1 MSFEY
6 KNSEKVLRELVDID
20 GHLTIQDRKEL
31 ASAIGRAEMNAL
43 TFDWGGT
50 VAAFSGFI
58 YLYKY
63 KPQKYL
69 GTPGRKIATYGTLIL
84 GGMLISGVSHVY
96 FASQLVQRFEG
107 QEYPFKAAQ
116 LVATSNLALWWA
128 YYKMTAEEPQN
139 SLSNPKMLQNMEE
152 RMNLKKGTLT
162 SLPPTPNQVAL
173 PKTEQDKENEPK
185 DDRPWKKLA
194 SDSFGNS
201 KNDIWGEEPEQSN
214 EPETPKTK
222 SWDEIRKDAGV
233 QQGSWGKPAA
243 APTFNKD
250 AGIPQ
255 TPIPDRPNASSQ
267 DGDSEGLGLAQAE
280 FDRQLELERQGH
292 KSTDDFS
299 ESEKQWK

>member
-6 KNSEKVLRELVDID
+6 KNSERVLRELVDID

-50 VAAFSGFI
+50 VATFAGFI

-63 KPQKYL
+63 KPQKYV
-69 GTPGRKIATYGTLIL
+69 GTTGRKIATYGSLIL
-84 GGMLISGVSHVY
+84 AGMLVSAGSHVY
-96 FASQLVQRFEG
+96 FASTLVKQFEG
-107 QEYPFKAAQ
+107 KEYPFKAAQ

-152 RMNLKKGTLT
+152 RLRLKKGTLT
-162 SLPPTPNQVAL
+162 TLPPTQNQTAL
-173 PKTEQDKENEPK
+173 PKTEQDEQQPK
-185 DDRPWKKLA
+185 DERPWKKLA

-201 KNDIWGEEPEQSN
+201 KDDIWGDEPEKAD
-214 EPETPKTK
+214 EPVAPQTK

-233 QQGSWGKPAA
+233 QQGTWGRPAP
-243 APTFNKD
+243 APVPNKD

-255 TPIPDRPNASSQ
+255 IPISERPNASTSS
-267 DGDSEGLGLAQAE
+267 DGDEQGLGLAQAE
-280 FDRQLELERQGH
+280 FDRQLDLERQGY
-292 KSTDDFS
+292 KSNDDFS
-299 ESEKQWK
+299 ESEKKWK

>member
-20 GHLTIQDRKEL
+20 GHLTLQDRKEL

-69 GTPGRKIATYGTLIL
+69 GTPGKKIATYGTLIL
-84 GGMLISGVSHVY
+84 GGMLISAGSHVY
-96 FASQLVQRFEG
+96 FASNLVKQFEG
-107 QEYPFKAAQ
+107 KEYPYKAAQ

-152 RMNLKKGTLT
+152 RLNLKKGTLT
-162 SLPPTPNQVAL
+162 SLPPTQNQMAL
-173 PKTEQDKENEPK
+173 PKTEQDKQNDESK
-185 DDRPWKKLA
+185 DERPWNKLA

-201 KNDIWGEEPEQSN
+201 KDDIWGEEPEKVEESD
-214 EPETPKTK
+214 TPLTK
-222 SWDEIRKDAGV
+222 SWDDIRKDAGV
-233 QQGSWGKPAA
+233 KQGTWNRPAA
-243 APTFNKD
+243 APTPNKD

-255 TPIPDRPNASSQ
+255 IPISERPNASSDS
-267 DGDSEGLGLAQAE
+267 DGQGLGLAQAE
-280 FDRQLELERQGH
+280 FDRQLDLERQGY

-299 ESEKQWK
+299 ESEKKWK

>member
-6 KNSEKVLRELVDID
+6 KSSEAVLRELVDVD
-20 GHLTIQDRKEL
+20 GHLTIADRKEL

-50 VAAFSGFI
+50 IGCFAGFI

-69 GTPGRKIATYGTLIL
+69 GTPGRKVATYGTLLL
-84 GGMLISGVSHVY
+84 GSMLMSAGSHVY
-96 FASQLVQRFEG
+96 FASRLVNQFQG
-107 QEYPFKAAQ
+107 QEYPHKAAR

-139 SLSNPKMLQNMEE
+139 SLSNPKMLENMEE
-152 RMNLKKGTLT
+152 RLKLKKGTLT

-173 PKTEQDKENEPK
+173 PKTEADKEKEA
-185 DDRPWKKLA
+185 DERPWKKLA

-201 KNDIWGEEPEQSN
+201 KDDIWGEEPEAA
-214 EPETPKTK
+214 PEQDTNQTR

-233 QQGSWGKPAA
+233 KQGSWNKPAA
-243 APTFNKD
+243 APKLTTE

-255 TPIPDRPNASSQ
+255 IPASQRPNGPQ
-267 DGDSEGLGLAQAE
+267 DPDSDGLGLAQAE
-280 FDRQLELERQGH
+280 FDRQLDLERQGY
-292 KSTDDFS
+292 KSNDDFA
-299 ESEKQWK
+299 ESEKKWK

>member
-6 KNSEKVLRELVDID
+6 KNSEKVLKELVNID

-50 VAAFSGFI
+50 IAAFSGFI

-63 KPQKYL
+63 KPQQYL
-69 GTPGRKIATYGTLIL
+69 GTPGKKIATYGTLIL
-84 GGMLISGVSHVY
+84 GGMLFSAGSHVY
-96 FASQLVQRFEG
+96 FASQLVKKFEG

-152 RMNLKKGTLT
+152 RLNLKKGTLT
-162 SLPPTPNQVAL
+162 SLPPTQHQQPL
-173 PKTEQDKENEPK
+173 PKSQQSDEPK
-185 DDRPWKKLA
+185 DERPWKKLA

-201 KNDIWGEEPEQSN
+201 KDDIWGEEPKAA
-214 EPETPKTK
+214 EPEQPKTK
-222 SWDEIRKDAGV
+222 TWDEIRKDAGV
-233 QQGSWGKPAA
+233 QQGTWSKPAA
-243 APTFNKD
+243 APTPAKD

-255 TPIPDRPNASSQ
+255 TPISERPNA
-267 DGDSEGLGLAQAE
+267 GDSDGEGLGLAQAE
-280 FDRQLELERQGH
+280 FDRQLDLERQGY
-292 KSTDDFS
+292 KSSDDFS
-299 ESEKQWK
+299 ESEKKWK